1 MKPIQFTVSVYG
13 EGVFAVL
20 EDKKEN
26 FYNYYHR
33 HDEAQVT
40 YILRGKG
47 TIMVGNVMQSFQSGD
62 IFVLKPNEPH
72 MFDREVET
80 EEEKGDIH
88 AIHIF
93 VNLERMKKLYHI
105 PEFES
110 VRDYLQELHTS
121 KMLDRAISESMMHF
135 FTNLMV
141 KTGMPRF
148 TEFLQLLHA
157 LTQHR
162 NDAVSLYSGVRDMS
176 YSDKDG
182 VRISQVYKYTFDKY
196 QEDISVDQVA
206 SLVHMTPTSFCK
218 FFKKHTMKTYITFL
232 NEVRIEKACQ
242 ILLNNKS
249 ENIAE
254 AAFQVGFNNIVH
266 FNRVF
271 KAITKMSP
279 KKYIQAHSLEI

>member
-13 EGVFAVL
+13 EGVFAVM

-33 HDEAQVT
+33 HDEAQIT
-40 YILRGKG
+40 YILKGKG
-47 TIMVGNVMQSFQSGD
+47 TIMVGNILQSFQSGD

-72 MFDREVET
+72 MFDRDMED
-80 EEEKGDIH
+80 EEEIGDIH

-110 VRDYLQELHTS
+110 VKDYLLELDTS
-121 KMLDRAISESMMHF
+121 KRVDRSVSESMMHY
-135 FTNLMV
+135 FTNLLV
-141 KTGMPRF
+141 KTSMPRF
-148 TEFLQLLHA
+148 TEFLSLLYA
-157 LTQHR
+157 LAFHR
-162 NDAVSLYSGVRDMS
+162 GEASSLYSGVRNVS

-182 VRISQVYKYTFDKY
+182 ARISQVYKYTFDHY
-196 QEDISVDQVA
+196 NEDITVEQVA
-206 SLVHMTPTSFCK
+206 SIVHMTATSFCK
-218 FFKKHTMKTYITFL
+218 FFKKHTTKTYISFL

-242 ILLNNKS
+242 ILIDNKS
-249 ENIAE
+249 EHIAE
-254 AAFQVGFNNIVH
+254 AAFQSGFNNVVH

-271 KAITKMSP
+271 KSITKMSP
-279 KKYIQAHSLEI
+279 RKYIAQHAVEV

>member
-13 EGVFAVL
+13 EGVFAVM

-33 HDEAQVT
+33 HDEAQIT
-40 YILRGKG
+40 YILKGKG
-47 TIMVGNVMQSFQSGD
+47 TIMVGNILQSFQSGD

-72 MFDREVET
+72 MFDRDLEN
-80 EEEKGDIH
+80 EEEIGDIH

-110 VRDYLQELHTS
+110 VRDYLLELDTS
-121 KMLDRAISESMMHF
+121 KKLDRSVSESMMHY

-141 KTGMPRF
+141 KTSMPRF
-148 TEFLQLLHA
+148 TEFLSLLYA
-157 LTQHR
+157 LTLHR
-162 NDAVSLYSGVRDMS
+162 GEVSSLYSGVRNVT

-182 VRISQVYKYTFDKY
+182 ARISQVYKYTFDHY
-196 QEDISVDQVA
+196 NEDITVDQVA
-206 SLVHMTPTSFCK
+206 TIVHMTPTSFCK
-218 FFKKHTMKTYITFL
+218 FFKKHTTKTYISFL

-242 ILLNNKS
+242 ILIDNKS
-249 ENIAE
+249 EHIAE
-254 AAFQVGFNNIVH
+254 AAFQSGFNNVVH

-271 KAITKMSP
+271 KSITKMSP
-279 KKYIQAHSLEI
+279 RKYIAQHAVDA

>member
-13 EGVFAVL
+13 EGVFAVM

-33 HDEAQVT
+33 HDEAQIT
-40 YILRGKG
+40 YILKGKG
-47 TIMVGNVMQSFQSGD
+47 TIMVGNILQSFQSGD

-72 MFDREVET
+72 MFDRDMED
-80 EEEKGDIH
+80 EEEIGDIH

-110 VRDYLQELHTS
+110 VKDYLLELDTS
-121 KMLDRAISESMMHF
+121 KRVDRSVSESMMHY
-135 FTNLMV
+135 FTNLLV
-141 KTGMPRF
+141 KTSMPRF
-148 TEFLQLLHA
+148 TEFLSLLYA
-157 LTQHR
+157 LAFHR
-162 NDAVSLYSGVRDMS
+162 GEASSLYSGVRNVS

-182 VRISQVYKYTFDKY
+182 ARISQVYKFTFDHY
-196 QEDISVDQVA
+196 NEDITVEQVA
-206 SLVHMTPTSFCK
+206 SIVHMTATSFCK
-218 FFKKHTMKTYITFL
+218 FFKKHTTKTYISFL

-242 ILLNNKS
+242 ILIDNKS
-249 ENIAE
+249 EHIAE
-254 AAFQVGFNNIVH
+254 AAFQSGFNNVVH

-271 KAITKMSP
+271 KSITKMSP
-279 KKYIQAHSLEI
+279 RKYIAQHAVEV

>member
-13 EGVFAVL
+13 EGVFAVM

-33 HDEAQVT
+33 HDEAQIT
-40 YILRGKG
+40 YILKGKG
-47 TIMVGNVMQSFQSGD
+47 TIMVGNILQSFQSGD

-72 MFDREVET
+72 MFDRDMEC
-80 EEEKGDIH
+80 EEEIVDIH

-93 VNLERMKKLYHI
+93 VNLERMRKLYHI

-110 VRDYLQELHTS
+110 VKDYLLELDTS
-121 KMLDRAISESMMHF
+121 KRVDRSVSESMMHY

-141 KTGMPRF
+141 KTSMPRF
-148 TEFLQLLHA
+148 TEFLSLLYA
-157 LTQHR
+157 LAFHKGE
-162 NDAVSLYSGVRDMS
+162 ASSLYSGVRNVT

-182 VRISQVYKYTFDKY
+182 ARISQVYKYTFDHY
-196 QEDISVDQVA
+196 NEDITVEQVA
-206 SLVHMTPTSFCK
+206 SIVHMTATSFCK
-218 FFKKHTMKTYITFL
+218 FFKKHTRKTYISFL

-242 ILLNNKS
+242 ILIDNKS
-249 ENIAE
+249 EHIAE
-254 AAFQVGFNNIVH
+254 AAFQSGFNNVVH

-271 KAITKMSP
+271 KSITKMSP
-279 KKYIQAHSLEI
+279 RKYIAQHTVEV